1 MDFEMAFQIDL
12 NQILGEHK
20 ILKDK
25 KISLIK
31 HQIHPD
37 FTGIYNC
44 YTELFKGLNF
54 NLELS
59 FDSNL
64 YLAVCKAPQYDSYVC
79 VHHLTRFYY
88 FSQSD
93 RFIHFH
99 VYQYPENAEDID
111 ALKVYVGNEFLNDLR
126 KYPYQLT
133 KLNPKRLQALIN
145 EYIPSECLLKLNK
158 QYSYKAH
165 KTMGLEVL
173 AKELKVSDQQ
183 LQRQIKSIEKRR
195 KQTLD
200 DLEKNSAIAKAMLN
214 DPNFVLTPDLIW
226 TSS

>member
-54 NLELS
+54 NLESS

-64 YLAVCKAPQYDSYVC
+64 YLAVCKARKGLFTQFADKPF
-79 VHHLTRFYY
+79 RF
-88 FSQSD
+88 
-93 RFIHFH
+93 
-99 VYQYPENAEDID
+99 
-111 ALKVYVGNEFLNDLR
+111 
-126 KYPYQLT
+126 
-133 KLNPKRLQALIN
+133 
-145 EYIPSECLLKLNK
+145 
-158 QYSYKAH
+158 
-165 KTMGLEVL
+165 
-173 AKELKVSDQQ
+173 
-183 LQRQIKSIEKRR
+183 
-195 KQTLD
+195 
-200 DLEKNSAIAKAMLN
+200 
-214 DPNFVLTPDLIW
+214 
-226 TSS
+226 

>member
-54 NLELS
+54 NLESS

-64 YLAVCKAPQYDSYVC
+64 YLAVCKAPQHDSYVC